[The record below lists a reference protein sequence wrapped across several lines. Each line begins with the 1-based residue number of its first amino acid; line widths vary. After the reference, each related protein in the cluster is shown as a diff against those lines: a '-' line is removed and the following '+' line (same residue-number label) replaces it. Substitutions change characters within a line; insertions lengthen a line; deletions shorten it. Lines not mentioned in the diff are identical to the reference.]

1 MAMNTVIKLQRDSNW
16 NSLEQDLAALR
27 LVPKQDYELTFDY
40 QDNEVTIEF
49 MNPMKASLWRIAVGY
64 KYL

>member
-1 MAMNTVIKLQRDSNW
+1 MAMNTIIKLQRDSNW
-16 NSLEQDLAALR
+16 NSLEKDLAALR

-64 KYL
+64 KYI